1 MPKTTVTSDYRIT
14 IPKEVR
20 DALGLE
26 PGQQVNVMRTGDRIE
41 LVPVQPMQDARGF
54 LKGMST
60 NLERDEDRL

>member
-26 PGQQVNVMRTGDRIE
+26 PGQQVDVIQTGDRIE
-41 LVPVQPMQDARGF
+41 LVPVRPTQGARGF
-54 LKGMST
+54 LKGMRT
-60 NLERDEDRL
+60 TLERDDDRL